1 MLFRFSTLFLSIQTK
16 VVMNFSS
23 LQEWL
28 VSLGVPSGV
37 FTYNTWVYQVFMVVF
52 LTLLVS
58 YTVGLVFNR
67 LGRFAEK
74 SNNPWDDVLLESARK
89 PLKILIWLL
98 GISWA
103 AKITHTASNAEVFEL
118 IDPVRRVC
126 VIVLITW
133 FLFGLAKR
141 FELALQSPDRV
152 KEPLD
157 ATTASAIGK
166 LLRASIVITSALV
179 ILQNLGFSISGVL
192 AFGGVGGIAVGF
204 AAKDLLANFFG
215 GLTVYMDRP
224 FVVGDWVRSPDRN
237 IEGTVEHIGWR
248 LTRIRTFDKR
258 PLYVPN
264 ATFSTIS
271 LENPSRMTHRR
282 IQETIGVRYVD
293 LQQVRS
299 IADAVKRMLIE
310 HAEIDDNQTLI
321 VNLNQ
326 FADSSVNLMVYT
338 FTKTT
343 IWVKYHEVKQDVLLK
358 IAEIIEQHGAE
369 IAFPTTTLHVASLPE
384 QFAQA
389 GVAPA
394 TKP

>member
-1 MLFRFSTLFLSIQTK
+1 MSF
-16 VVMNFSS
+16 MNFS
-23 LQEWL
+23 LIQQWL
-28 VSLGVPSGV
+28 LDIGVPQAVLSH
-37 FTYNTWVYQVFMVVF
+37 NTWVYQVFTVVF
-52 LTLLVS
+52 LTLLIS
-58 YTVGLVFNR
+58 YVVGLLFGR
-67 LGRFAEK
+67 LCKFAEK
-74 SNNPWDDVLLESARK
+74 SSNVWDDVLLESARK
-89 PLKILIWLL
+89 PVQLLIWLL

-103 AKITHTASNAEVFEL
+103 ARITQLANNAEIFEL
-118 IDPVRRVC
+118 IDPVRRVG
-126 VIVLITW
+126 VIILITW

-141 FELALQSPDRV
+141 FEIALQSPGRV

-166 LLRASIVITSALV
+166 LLRASIIITASLV

-224 FVVGDWVRSPDRN
+224 FVVGDWVRSPDKN

-282 IQETIGVRYVD
+282 IQETIGVRYD
-293 LQQVRS
+293 DIGQVRS
-299 IADAVKRMLIE
+299 IVESVKRMLIE
-310 HAEIDDNQTLI
+310 HDEIDDMQTLI

-326 FADSSVNLMVYT
+326 FGDSSVNLLVYT

-343 IWVKYHEVKQDVLLK
+343 IWVKFHEVKQDVLLR
-358 IAEIIEQHGAE
+358 IAEIIEEHGAS

-384 QFAQA
+384 QFVQA
-389 GVAPA
+389 GEISSGRS
-394 TKP
+394 

>member
-1 MLFRFSTLFLSIQTK
+1 
-16 VVMNFSS
+16 MNFSS
-23 LQEWL
+23 VQAWL
-28 VSLGVPSGV
+28 GSIGVPAS
-37 FTYNTWVYQVFMVVF
+37 FLSYNTWVYKVFAVVF
-52 LTLLVS
+52 VTVALS
-58 YTVGLVFNR
+58 YVVNLAFKK
-67 LGRFAEK
+67 LGRLAEN
-74 SNNPWDDVLLESARK
+74 SSHRWDDVLLESARK
-89 PLKILIWLL
+89 PLKLLIWLL

-103 AKITHTASNAEVFEL
+103 AKITDAAADAEIFEL
-118 IDPVRRVC
+118 IDPVRRVG
-126 VIVLITW
+126 VIILITW

-141 FELALQSPDRV
+141 FEAALQSPDRLA
-152 KEPLD
+152 EPLD

-166 LLRASIVITSALV
+166 LLRASIVITAALV

-224 FVVGDWVRSPDRN
+224 FVVGEWVRSPDKN

-282 IQETIGVRYVD
+282 IQETVGVRYD
-293 LQQVRS
+293 DIAQVRS
-299 IADAVKRMLIE
+299 IVESVKRMLIE
-310 HAEIDDNQTLI
+310 HDEIDDNQTLI

-326 FADSSVNLMVYT
+326 FGDSSVNLLVYT

-343 IWVKYHEVKQDVLLK
+343 IWIKFHEVKQDVLLR

-369 IAFPTTTLHVASLPE
+369 IAFPTSTLHVASLPE

-389 GVAPA
+389 GTGQSKA
-394 TKP
+394 

>member
-1 MLFRFSTLFLSIQTK
+1 
-16 VVMNFSS
+16 MNFS
-23 LQEWL
+23 LIQQWL
-28 VSLGVPSGV
+28 LDIGVPQAVLSH
-37 FTYNTWVYQVFMVVF
+37 NTWVYQVFTVVF
-52 LTLLVS
+52 LTLLIS
-58 YTVGLVFNR
+58 YVVGLLFGR
-67 LGRFAEK
+67 LCKFAEK
-74 SNNPWDDVLLESARK
+74 SSNVWDDVLLESARK
-89 PLKILIWLL
+89 PVQLLIWLL

-103 AKITHTASNAEVFEL
+103 ARITQLANNAEIFEL
-118 IDPVRRVC
+118 IDPVRRVG
-126 VIVLITW
+126 VIILITW

-141 FELALQSPDRV
+141 FEIALQSPGRV

-166 LLRASIVITSALV
+166 LLRASIIITASLV

-224 FVVGDWVRSPDRN
+224 FVVGDWVRSPDKN

-282 IQETIGVRYVD
+282 IQETIGVRYD
-293 LQQVRS
+293 DIGQVRS
-299 IADAVKRMLIE
+299 IVESVKRMLIE
-310 HAEIDDNQTLI
+310 HDEIDDMQTLI

-326 FADSSVNLMVYT
+326 FGDSSVNLLVYT

-343 IWVKYHEVKQDVLLK
+343 IWVKFHEVKQDVLLR
-358 IAEIIEQHGAE
+358 IAEIIEEHGAS

-384 QFAQA
+384 QFVQA
-389 GVAPA
+389 GEISAGRS
-394 TKP
+394 

>member
-1 MLFRFSTLFLSIQTK
+1 
-16 VVMNFSS
+16 MNFYS
-23 LQEWL
+23 LQQWL
-28 VSLGVPSGV
+28 ASLGVPPSILSH
-37 FTYNTWVYQVFMVVF
+37 NTWVYQVFAVVF

-58 YTVGLVFNR
+58 YIAGLVFGR
-67 LGRFAEK
+67 LCRFASK
-74 SNNPWDDVLLESARK
+74 SVNLWDDVLLESARK
-89 PLKILIWLL
+89 PVRVLIWLI
-98 GISWA
+98 GILWA
-103 AKITHTASNAEVFEL
+103 AQIAHKASEAEIFEF
-118 IDPVRRVC
+118 IDPLRRVG
-126 VIVLITW
+126 VIVVITW

-141 FELALQSPDRV
+141 FELALQSADRV

-166 LLRASIVITSALV
+166 LLRASIIITAALV

-224 FVVGDWVRSPDRN
+224 FVVGDWVRSPDKN

-282 IQETIGVRYVD
+282 ISETIGVRYD
-293 LQQVRS
+293 DIAQVRS
-299 IADAVKRMLIE
+299 IVDCVKRMLIE
-310 HAEIDDNQTLI
+310 HDEIDHNQTLI

-326 FADSSVNLMVYT
+326 FGDSSVNLMVYT

-343 IWVKYHEVKQDVLLK
+343 VWVKYHEVKQEVLLS
-358 IAEIIEQHGAE
+358 IAEIIEQHGAS

-384 QFAQA
+384 QFVQA
-389 GVAPA
+389 G
-394 TKP
+394 KG

>member
-1 MLFRFSTLFLSIQTK
+1 MRFTG
-16 VVMNFSS
+16 

-28 VSLGVPSGV
+28 ASLGVPTG
-37 FTYNTWVYQVFMVVF
+37 FLTANTWIYQVFVVVF
-52 LTLLVS
+52 LTLLLS
-58 YTVGLVFNR
+58 YIVGLVFNR
-67 LGRFAEK
+67 LCRYAET
-74 SNNPWDDVLLESARK
+74 SSSVWDDVLLESARK
-89 PLKILIWLL
+89 PVRVLIWLL

-103 AKITHTASNAEVFEL
+103 ARIVQIANDAEVFEF
-118 IDPVRRVC
+118 IDPIRRVG
-126 VIVLITW
+126 VIVLMTW
-133 FLFGLAKR
+133 FLYGMSTR
-141 FELALQSPDRV
+141 FEAALQSPRRS
-152 KEPLD
+152 KQPMD
-157 ATTASAIGK
+157 ATTAGAIGK
-166 LLRASIVITSALV
+166 LLRASVLITAALV
-179 ILQNLGFSISGVL
+179 LLQNLGFSISGVL

-224 FVVGDWVRSPDRN
+224 FVVGDWVRSPDKN

-264 ATFSTIS
+264 ATFTTIS

-282 IQETIGVRYVD
+282 IQETIGVRYD
-293 LQQVRS
+293 DIAQVRS
-299 IADAVKRMLIE
+299 IVDAVKRMLIE

-326 FADSSVNLMVYT
+326 FGDSSVNLLVYA

-343 IWVKYHEVKQDVLLK
+343 IWVKYHEVKQDVLLN

-369 IAFPTTTLHVASLPE
+369 IAFPTTTLHVASMPE
-384 QFAQA
+384 QAALAA

-394 TKP
+394 GTTAGNQATN

>member
-1 MLFRFSTLFLSIQTK
+1 MSFLNIEQ
-16 VVMNFSS
+16 
-23 LQEWL
+23 WL
-28 VSLGVPSGV
+28 LDLGVPATFLGHA
-37 FTYNTWVYQVFMVVF
+37 TWVYQVFAIVF
-52 LTLLVS
+52 ITLMVS
-58 YTVGLVFNR
+58 YLVGKVFDR
-67 LGRFAEK
+67 LCKITQK
-74 SNNPWDDVLLESARK
+74 SNTPWDDVLLQSARK
-89 PLKILIWLL
+89 PVRVLIWLL
-98 GISWA
+98 GISLA
-103 AKITHTASNAEVFEL
+103 AEVTQSASDAEVFEF
-118 IDPVRRVC
+118 IEPVRRVG
-126 VIVLITW
+126 IILLITW
-133 FLFGLAKR
+133 FLLGLSKR
-141 FELALQSPDRV
+141 FEVALQNPDRV

-166 LLRASIVITSALV
+166 LLRASVVITAALV

-224 FVVGDWVRSPDRN
+224 FVVGDWVRSPDKN

-271 LENPSRMTHRR
+271 LENPSRMSHRR
-282 IQETIGVRYVD
+282 ISETVGVRYD
-293 LQQVRS
+293 DIAQVRS
-299 IADAVKRMLIE
+299 IVDHVKRMLIE
-310 HAEIDDNQTLI
+310 HDEIDDTQTLI

-326 FADSSVNLMVYT
+326 FGDSSVNLMVYT

-343 IWVKYHEVKQDVLLK
+343 IWVKFHEVKQDVLLK

-369 IAFPTTTLHVASLPE
+369 IAFPTSTLHVASLPE
-384 QFAQA
+384 QFANA
-389 GVAPA
+389 GAVKAS
-394 TKP
+394 

>member
-1 MLFRFSTLFLSIQTK
+1 MSFLEIKELLSNFSLENDFLSSNI
-16 VVMNFSS
+16 
-23 LQEWL
+23 WI
-28 VSLGVPSGV
+28 
-37 FTYNTWVYQVFMVVF
+37 YQAFALIF
-52 LTLLVS
+52 LTLLLS
-58 YTVGLVFNR
+58 YLVGKVFNR
-67 LGRFAEK
+67 LENLAGD
-74 SNNPWDDVLLESARK
+74 SSSLWDDVLLKSARK
-89 PLKILIWLL
+89 PVQILIWLL
-98 GISWA
+98 GISSA
-103 AKITHTASNAEVFEL
+103 AKIAQVASHAVVFEL
-118 IDPVRRVC
+118 IDPVRRVGI
-126 VIVLITW
+126 IVLITW

-141 FELALQSPDRV
+141 LESALQNPSRI

-166 LLRASIVITSALV
+166 LLRASIIITAALV

-224 FVVGDWVRSPDRN
+224 FVVGDWVRSPDKD

-264 ATFSTIS
+264 STFSTIS

-282 IQETIGVRYVD
+282 ISETIGVRYVD
-293 LQQVRS
+293 IAQVRS
-299 IADAVKRMLIE
+299 ISEEVRRMLIE
-310 HAEIDDNQTLI
+310 HDEIDDSQTLI

-326 FADSSVNLMVYT
+326 FGDSSINLMVYA

-343 IWVKYHEVKQDVLLK
+343 IWIKYHEVKQDVLLR
-358 IAEIIEQHGAE
+358 IAEIIEQHKAE

-384 QFAQA
+384 QFVQA
-389 GVAPA
+389 ASL
-394 TKP
+394 

>member
-1 MLFRFSTLFLSIQTK
+1 
-16 VVMNFSS
+16 MNFYSF
-23 LQEWL
+23 QHWL
-28 VSLGVPSGV
+28 ASLGAPPSLLNH
-37 FTYNTWVYQVFMVVF
+37 NTWVYQAFAVVF

-58 YTVGLVFNR
+58 YIAGLVFGR
-67 LGRFAEK
+67 LCRFASK
-74 SNNPWDDVLLESARK
+74 SVNLWDDVLLESARK
-89 PLKILIWLL
+89 PVRVLIWLI
-98 GISWA
+98 GILWA
-103 AKITHTASNAEVFEL
+103 AQIAHKASEAEIFEF
-118 IDPVRRVC
+118 IDPLRRVG
-126 VIVLITW
+126 VIVVITW

-141 FELALQSPDRV
+141 FELALQSPGRV

-157 ATTASAIGK
+157 ATTAGAIGK
-166 LLRASIVITSALV
+166 LLRASIIITAALV

-224 FVVGDWVRSPDRN
+224 FVVGDWVRSPDKN

-282 IQETIGVRYVD
+282 ISETIGVRYD
-293 LQQVRS
+293 DIAQVRS
-299 IADAVKRMLIE
+299 IVDSVKRMLIE
-310 HAEIDDNQTLI
+310 HDEIDESQTLI

-326 FADSSVNLMVYT
+326 FGDSSVNLMVYT

-343 IWVKYHEVKQDVLLK
+343 VWVKYHEVKQEVLLS
-358 IAEIIEQHGAE
+358 IAEIIEQHGAS

-384 QFAQA
+384 QFVQA
-389 GVAPA
+389 G
-394 TKP
+394 KG

>member
-1 MLFRFSTLFLSIQTK
+1 
-16 VVMNFSS
+16 MNFS
-23 LQEWL
+23 LIQQWL
-28 VSLGVPSGV
+28 LDIGVPQAVLSH
-37 FTYNTWVYQVFMVVF
+37 NTWVYQVFTVVF
-52 LTLLVS
+52 LTLLIS
-58 YTVGLVFNR
+58 YVVGLLFGR
-67 LGRFAEK
+67 LCKFAEK
-74 SNNPWDDVLLESARK
+74 SSNVWDDVLLESARK
-89 PLKILIWLL
+89 PVQLLIWLL

-103 AKITHTASNAEVFEL
+103 ARITQLANNAEIFEL
-118 IDPVRRVC
+118 IDPVRRVG
-126 VIVLITW
+126 VIILITW

-141 FELALQSPDRV
+141 FEIALQSPGRV

-166 LLRASIVITSALV
+166 LLRASIIITASLV

-224 FVVGDWVRSPDRN
+224 FVVGDWVRSPDKN

-282 IQETIGVRYVD
+282 IQETIGVRYD
-293 LQQVRS
+293 DIGQVRS
-299 IADAVKRMLIE
+299 IVESVKRMLIE
-310 HAEIDDNQTLI
+310 HDEIDDMQTLI

-326 FADSSVNLMVYT
+326 FGDSSVNLLVYT

-343 IWVKYHEVKQDVLLK
+343 IWVKFHEVKQDVLLR
-358 IAEIIEQHGAE
+358 IAEIIEEHGAS

-384 QFAQA
+384 QFVQA
-389 GVAPA
+389 GAVSSQRN
-394 TKP
+394 

>member
-1 MLFRFSTLFLSIQTK
+1 MNF
-16 VVMNFSS
+16 MNFSW
-23 LQEWL
+23 LQQL
-28 VSLGVPSGV
+28 LLDLGVPQTVLSQ
-37 FTYNTWVYQVFMVVF
+37 NTWVYQVFTVVF
-52 LTLLVS
+52 LTLLTS
-58 YTVGLVFNR
+58 YVVGLVFAR
-67 LGRFAEK
+67 LCKFAEK
-74 SNNPWDDVLLESARK
+74 SSNVWDDVLLESARK
-89 PLKILIWLL
+89 PVKLLIWLL

-103 AKITHTASNAEVFEL
+103 ARITQVASEAEVFEF
-118 IDPVRRVC
+118 IDPIRRVG
-126 VIVLITW
+126 VIILITW

-141 FELALQSPDRV
+141 FELALQSPGRV
-152 KEPLD
+152 KEPMD
-157 ATTASAIGK
+157 ETTAGAIGK
-166 LLRASIVITSALV
+166 LLRASIIITAALV

-224 FVVGDWVRSPDRN
+224 FVVGDWVRSPDKN

-264 ATFSTIS
+264 ATFTTIS
-271 LENPSRMTHRR
+271 LENPSRMSHRR
-282 IQETIGVRYVD
+282 IQETIGVRYD
-293 LQQVRS
+293 DIAQVRS
-299 IADAVKRMLIE
+299 IVDSVKRMLIE
-310 HAEIDDNQTLI
+310 HDEIDDMQTLI

-326 FADSSVNLMVYT
+326 FGDSSVNLLVYT

-343 IWVKYHEVKQDVLLK
+343 IWVKFHEVKQDVLLR

-389 GVAPA
+389 GTTVASA
-394 TKP
+394 GGN

>member
-1 MLFRFSTLFLSIQTK
+1 
-16 VVMNFSS
+16 MNFASV
-23 LQEWL
+23 QEWL
-28 VSLGVPSGV
+28 VGMGVPPE
-37 FTYNTWVYQVFMVVF
+37 FLAYNTWVYQVFSVVF

-58 YTVGLVFNR
+58 YFVGLAFNH
-67 LGRFAEK
+67 LGRLAEK
-74 SNNPWDDVLLESARK
+74 SNNPWDDVFLESARK
-89 PLKILIWLL
+89 PLKLLIWLL

-103 AKITHTASNAEVFEL
+103 AKITHMANNAEIFEF
-118 IDPVRRVC
+118 IDPTRRVGI
-126 VIVLITW
+126 IVLITW

-141 FELALQSPDRV
+141 FEVALQNPDRI

-166 LLRASIVITSALV
+166 LLRASIIITAVLV
-179 ILQNLGFSISGVL
+179 ILQNMGFSISGVL

-224 FVVGDWVRSPDRN
+224 FVVGDWVRSPDKN

-282 IQETIGVRYVD
+282 IQETIGVRYD
-293 LQQVRS
+293 DIAQVRA
-299 IADAVKRMLIE
+299 IADGVKRMLID
-310 HAEIDDNQTLI
+310 HDEIDDDQTLI

-326 FADSSVNLMVYT
+326 FGGSSVNLLVYT

-343 IWVKYHEVKQDVLLK
+343 IWVKFHEVKQDVLLK

-389 GVAPA
+389 SVAPG
-394 TKP
+394 KV

>member
-1 MLFRFSTLFLSIQTK
+1 
-16 VVMNFSS
+16 MNFSS
-23 LQEWL
+23 LQQWL
-28 VSLGVPSGV
+28 LELGVPQSV
-37 FTYNTWVYQVFMVVF
+37 LSHNTWVYQVFTVVF
-52 LTLLVS
+52 LTLLTS
-58 YTVGLVFNR
+58 YAVGLLFGR
-67 LGRFAEK
+67 LCKFAEK
-74 SNNPWDDVLLESARK
+74 SSNVWDDVLLESARK
-89 PLKILIWLL
+89 PVQFLIWLL

-103 AKITHTASNAEVFEL
+103 ARITQVASEAEVFEF
-118 IDPVRRVC
+118 INPVRRVG
-126 VIVLITW
+126 VILLITW

-141 FELALQSPDRV
+141 FEVALQSPGRV

-157 ATTASAIGK
+157 ATTAGAIGK
-166 LLRASIVITSALV
+166 LLRASIIITASLV

-224 FVVGDWVRSPDRN
+224 FVVGDWVRSPDKN

-264 ATFSTIS
+264 ATFTTIS

-282 IQETIGVRYVD
+282 IQETIGVRYD
-293 LQQVRS
+293 DIGQVRS
-299 IADAVKRMLIE
+299 IVESVKRMLIE
-310 HAEIDDNQTLI
+310 HDEIDDMQTLI

-326 FADSSVNLMVYT
+326 FGDSSVNLMVYT

-343 IWVKYHEVKQDVLLK
+343 IWVKFHEIKQDVLLR
-358 IAEIIEQHGAE
+358 IAEIIEEHGAS

-384 QFAQA
+384 QFVQA
-389 GVAPA
+389 GEISAGRS
-394 TKP
+394 

>member
-1 MLFRFSTLFLSIQTK
+1 MSFTGLQAWLASI
-16 VVMNFSS
+16 
-23 LQEWL
+23 
-28 VSLGVPSGV
+28 GVPSSV
-37 FTYNTWVYQVFMVVF
+37 LNYNTWVYQVFAVVF
-52 LTLLVS
+52 LTVVLS
-58 YTVGLVFNR
+58 YLVGLVLKK
-67 LGRFAEK
+67 LGRLAEK
-74 SNNPWDDVLLESARK
+74 SSNRWDDVLLESARK
-89 PLKILIWLL
+89 PLKLLIWLL

-103 AKITHTASNAEVFEL
+103 AKITDAAAEAEIFEL
-118 IDPVRRVC
+118 IDPVRRVG

-141 FELALQSPDRV
+141 FEVALQSPDRV

-166 LLRASIVITSALV
+166 LLRASIIITSALV

-224 FVVGDWVRSPDRN
+224 FVVGDWVRSPDKN

-282 IQETIGVRYVD
+282 IQETVGVRYD
-293 LQQVRS
+293 DIAQVRS
-299 IADAVKRMLIE
+299 IVESVKRMLIE
-310 HAEIDDNQTLI
+310 HDEIDDTQTLI

-326 FADSSVNLMVYT
+326 FGDSSVNLLVYT

-343 IWVKYHEVKQDVLLK
+343 IWVKFHEIKQDVLLK

-369 IAFPTTTLHVASLPE
+369 IAFPTSTLHVASLPE

-389 GVAPA
+389 ASNQA
-394 TKP
+394 KA

>member
-1 MLFRFSTLFLSIQTK
+1 
-16 VVMNFSS
+16 MNFSS
-23 LQEWL
+23 FKQWL
-28 VSLGVPSGV
+28 LELGVPQAVLSH
-37 FTYNTWVYQVFMVVF
+37 NTWVYQVFTVVF
-52 LTLLVS
+52 LTLLTS
-58 YTVGLVFNR
+58 YVVGLLFGR
-67 LGRFAEK
+67 LCKFAEK
-74 SNNPWDDVLLESARK
+74 SSNVWDGVLLESARK
-89 PLKILIWLL
+89 PVRFLIWLL

-103 AKITHTASNAEVFEL
+103 ARITHLANNAEIFEF
-118 IDPVRRVC
+118 IDPVRRVG

-141 FELALQSPDRV
+141 FEMALQSPGRV

-166 LLRASIVITSALV
+166 LLRASIIITASLV

-237 IEGTVEHIGWR
+237 IEGIVEHIGWR

-282 IQETIGVRYVD
+282 IQETIGVCYD
-293 LQQVRS
+293 DIGQVRS
-299 IADAVKRMLIE
+299 IVESVKRMLIE
-310 HAEIDDNQTLI
+310 HDEIDEMQTLI

-326 FADSSVNLMVYT
+326 FGDSSVNLLVYT

-343 IWVKYHEVKQDVLLK
+343 IWVKFHEVKQDVLLR
-358 IAEIIEQHGAE
+358 IAEIIEEHGAS

-384 QFAQA
+384 QFVQA
-389 GVAPA
+389 GAVSSQRN
-394 TKP
+394 

>member
-1 MLFRFSTLFLSIQTK
+1 
-16 VVMNFSS
+16 MNFS
-23 LQEWL
+23 LIQQWL
-28 VSLGVPSGV
+28 LDIGVPQAVLSH
-37 FTYNTWVYQVFMVVF
+37 NTWVYQVFTVVF
-52 LTLLVS
+52 LTLLIS
-58 YTVGLVFNR
+58 YVVGLLFGR
-67 LGRFAEK
+67 LCKFAEK
-74 SNNPWDDVLLESARK
+74 SSNVWDDVLLESARK
-89 PLKILIWLL
+89 PVQLLIWLL

-103 AKITHTASNAEVFEL
+103 ARITQLANNAEIFEL
-118 IDPVRRVC
+118 IDPVRRVG
-126 VIVLITW
+126 VIILITW

-141 FELALQSPDRV
+141 FEIALQSPGRV

-166 LLRASIVITSALV
+166 LLRASIIITASLV

-224 FVVGDWVRSPDRN
+224 FVVGDWVRSPDKN

-264 ATFSTIS
+264 ATFTTIS

-282 IQETIGVRYVD
+282 IQETIGVRYD
-293 LQQVRS
+293 DIGQVRS
-299 IADAVKRMLIE
+299 IVESVKRMLIE
-310 HAEIDDNQTLI
+310 HDEIDDMQTLI

-326 FADSSVNLMVYT
+326 FGDSSVNLMVYT

-343 IWVKYHEVKQDVLLK
+343 IWVKFHEIKQDVLLR
-358 IAEIIEQHGAE
+358 IAEIIEEHGAS

-384 QFAQA
+384 QFVQA
-389 GVAPA
+389 GEISAGRS
-394 TKP
+394 

>member
-1 MLFRFSTLFLSIQTK
+1 
-16 VVMNFSS
+16 MNFASV
-23 LQEWL
+23 QEWL
-28 VSLGVPSGV
+28 VGMGVPPE
-37 FTYNTWVYQVFMVVF
+37 FLAYNTWVYQVFAVVF

-58 YTVGLVFNR
+58 YSVGLVFNH
-67 LGRFAEK
+67 LGRLAEK
-74 SNNPWDDVLLESARK
+74 SNNPWDDVFLESARK
-89 PLKILIWLL
+89 PLKLLIWLL

-103 AKITHTASNAEVFEL
+103 AKITHMANNAEIFEF
-118 IDPVRRVC
+118 IDPTRRVGI
-126 VIVLITW
+126 IVLITW

-141 FELALQSPDRV
+141 FEVALQNPDRI

-166 LLRASIVITSALV
+166 LLRASIIITAVLV
-179 ILQNLGFSISGVL
+179 ILQNMGFSISGVL

-224 FVVGDWVRSPDRN
+224 FVVGDWVRSPDKN

-282 IQETIGVRYVD
+282 IQETIGVRYD
-293 LQQVRS
+293 DIAQVRA
-299 IADAVKRMLIE
+299 IADGVKRMLID
-310 HAEIDDNQTLI
+310 HDEIDDDQTLI

-326 FADSSVNLMVYT
+326 FGGSSVNLLVYT

-343 IWVKYHEVKQDVLLK
+343 IWVKFHEVKQDVLLK

-389 GVAPA
+389 SVAPG
-394 TKP
+394 KV

>member
-1 MLFRFSTLFLSIQTK
+1 M
-16 VVMNFSS
+16 
-23 LQEWL
+23 
-28 VSLGVPSGV
+28 
-37 FTYNTWVYQVFMVVF
+37 
-52 LTLLVS
+52 
-58 YTVGLVFNR
+58 
-67 LGRFAEK
+67 
-74 SNNPWDDVLLESARK
+74 LESARK
-89 PLKILIWLL
+89 PVQFLIWLL

-103 AKITHTASNAEVFEL
+103 ARITQVASEAEVFEF
-118 IDPVRRVC
+118 INPVRRVG
-126 VIVLITW
+126 VILLITW

-141 FELALQSPDRV
+141 FEVALQSPGRV

-157 ATTASAIGK
+157 ATTAGAIGK
-166 LLRASIVITSALV
+166 LLRASIIITASLV

-224 FVVGDWVRSPDRN
+224 FVVGDWVRSPDKN

-264 ATFSTIS
+264 ATFTTIS

-282 IQETIGVRYVD
+282 IQETIGVRYD
-293 LQQVRS
+293 DIGQVRS
-299 IADAVKRMLIE
+299 IVESVKRMLIE
-310 HAEIDDNQTLI
+310 HDEIDDMQTLI

-326 FADSSVNLMVYT
+326 FGDSSVNLMVYT

-343 IWVKYHEVKQDVLLK
+343 IWVKFHEIKQDVLLR
-358 IAEIIEQHGAE
+358 IAEIIEEHGAS

-384 QFAQA
+384 QFVQA
-389 GVAPA
+389 GEISAGRS
-394 TKP
+394 

>member
-1 MLFRFSTLFLSIQTK
+1 MSFTGLQTWLASI
-16 VVMNFSS
+16 
-23 LQEWL
+23 
-28 VSLGVPSGV
+28 GVPSSLLN
-37 FTYNTWVYQVFMVVF
+37 YNTWVYQVFAVVF
-52 LTLLVS
+52 MTVAFS
-58 YTVGLVFNR
+58 YLVGLVLKK
-67 LGRFAEK
+67 LGRLAEK
-74 SNNPWDDVLLESARK
+74 SSNRWDDVLLESARK
-89 PLKILIWLL
+89 PLKLLIWLL

-103 AKITHTASNAEVFEL
+103 AKITDAAAEAEIFEL
-118 IDPVRRVC
+118 IDPARRVG

-141 FELALQSPDRV
+141 FEVALQSPGRV

-166 LLRASIVITSALV
+166 LLRASIIITAALV

-224 FVVGDWVRSPDRN
+224 FVVGDWVRSPDKN

-282 IQETIGVRYVD
+282 IQETVGVRYD
-293 LQQVRS
+293 DIAQVRS
-299 IADAVKRMLIE
+299 IVESVKRMLIE
-310 HAEIDDNQTLI
+310 HDEIDDTQTLI

-326 FADSSVNLMVYT
+326 FGDSSVNLLVYT

-343 IWVKYHEVKQDVLLK
+343 IWVKFHEIKQDVLLK

-369 IAFPTTTLHVASLPE
+369 IAFPTSTLHVASLPE

-389 GVAPA
+389 ASSQA
-394 TKP
+394 KT